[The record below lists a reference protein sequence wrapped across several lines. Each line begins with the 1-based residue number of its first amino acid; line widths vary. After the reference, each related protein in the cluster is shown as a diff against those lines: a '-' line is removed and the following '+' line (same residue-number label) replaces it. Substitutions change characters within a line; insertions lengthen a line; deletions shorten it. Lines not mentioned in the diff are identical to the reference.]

1 MLEATGEE
9 RDSVVLNQHATNEES
24 PVNESHTETIPS
36 PSAASQYHPL
46 QSLRASPPR
55 QQPRVITSLPR
66 FLGPWSPAKNQDSDS
81 VGQDLGEE
89 GNGGPSPRLQARPL
103 HSGSPRGTG

>member
-36 PSAASQYHPL
+36 PSAASQCHPL
-46 QSLRASPPR
+46 QSLRAYAPR
-55 QQPRVITSLPR
+55 QQPRVITSPPQ